1 MTLVSIKIVDFRK
14 VTKQMDRLDYTDI
27 AFIFCEP
34 NWATDRYCGFFKL
47 TRFRWYFQALLTEL
61 DEIMQTFDQY
71 LLSEV
76 IRLNAKEKS
85 EKLEEVISL
94 QVN

>member
-1 MTLVSIKIVDFRK
+1 
-14 VTKQMDRLDYTDI
+14 
-27 AFIFCEP
+27 
-34 NWATDRYCGFFKL
+34 
-47 TRFRWYFQALLTEL
+47 
-61 DEIMQTFDQY
+61 MQTFDQY